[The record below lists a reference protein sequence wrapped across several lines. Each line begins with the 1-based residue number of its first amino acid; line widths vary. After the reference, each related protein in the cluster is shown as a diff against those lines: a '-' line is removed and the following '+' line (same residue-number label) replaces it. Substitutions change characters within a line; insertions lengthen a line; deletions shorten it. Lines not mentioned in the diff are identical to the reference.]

1 MVKKLLA
8 IISACVFV
16 SVSCTHK
23 VSEPVNFNVLLSP
36 DNSYAAGAAVEFV
49 FNPATVDNL
58 VFYSGEPGHVYN
70 PDASS
75 AREPGSGVVIK
86 NIQDNISA
94 YRHIYTAPGLYK
106 AVFVGTSV
114 TYQSSE
120 KLVKELDVL
129 IIPAQ

>member
-8 IISACVFV
+8 IISACAICAL
-16 SVSCTHK
+16 SCTHK

-36 DNSYAAGAAVEFV
+36 DNSYVAGTPVEFV
-49 FNPATVDNL
+49 FNPATVDNI
-58 VFYSGEPGHVYN
+58 VFYSGEPGN
-70 PDASS
+70 A
-75 AREPGSGVVIK
+75 VVIK
-86 NIQDNISA
+86 NIQDNISS
-94 YRHIYTAPGLYK
+94 YRHIYTTPGLYK

-120 KLVKELDVL
+120 KLVRELDVL